1 MNPSYKKI
9 DTDFINRGD
18 LQGDKKELTDAEW
31 AIQQKKN
38 IKDQKKR
45 DTKAKRENAKRQEKM
60 RKESEERETKEK
72 QEREEHT
79 CPTCGHD
86 DRDDAREP
94 EFDSQQDHDDYYDD
108 RDD

>member
-1 MNPSYKKI
+1 MNPSYRKI

-31 AIQQKKN
+31 VIQQKKN

-45 DTKAKRENAKRQEKM
+45 ETKAKRENAKRQAKEDKAEK
-60 RKESEERETKEK
+60 EREAKNE

-86 DRDDAREP
+86 DRGDPEPMSDDP
-94 EFDSQQDHDDYYDD
+94 YDD
-108 RDD
+108 QGYNVS